1 MRSRRYIGLIRAT
14 HSLQQ
19 TTGTFACAHDFGAR
33 LFCGAVHKPRAN
45 GIHMFNRAEIDFSY
59 IGGQIPQAVVDI
71 ADQSYGKAA
80 R

>member
-14 HSLQQ
+14 DSLQQ
-19 TTGTFACAHDFGAR
+19 TTGIFACAHDFGAR
-33 LFCGAVHKPRAN
+33 HFCRAVNKPRAN
-45 GIHMFNRAEIDFSY
+45 GIHMFNRAEIDCSQTA
-59 IGGQIPQAVVDI
+59 GQIAQAAVDI